1 MVDTTRRP
9 FSESSK
15 ILSLRRFF
23 RLFHPP
29 KNDSPADRQL
39 KGFLHQHFAFKA
51 GDIELYR
58 QAFTHSSALQ
68 PGFQRKAKSN
78 ERLEFLGDAILDSI
92 VADYLYR
99 NFLDRSEGEL
109 TKMKSKI
116 VSRRTLNQLGSAL
129 QMETLIIA
137 NLGKQPM
144 QQTLVGNALEAL
156 IGAIY
161 LDQGY
166 AVCEKAVLQL
176 LEKHQIEE
184 RLNDT
189 MDFKSKLHEWCQKER
204 KNLKFTVQKD
214 MRENVPDRYTIAA
227 RVDNEV
233 WGTGVGKSKKSA
245 EQVAA
250 EMACK
255 RVFPEM
261 K

>member
-1 MVDTTRRP
+1 MGTTPRP
-9 FSESSK
+9 SSESSK
-15 ILSLRRFF
+15 ILPFRSLF
-23 RLFHPP
+23 RLFQFH

-39 KGFLHQHFAFKA
+39 KHFLQEHFAFKA
-51 GDIELYR
+51 GDLSLYR
-58 QAFTHSSALQ
+58 QAFTHSSALDR
-68 PGFQRKAKSN
+68 GLERKSKSN

-129 QMETLIIA
+129 QIEDLIVA
-137 NLGKQPM
+137 KLGKQPM

-166 AVCEKAVLQL
+166 AACEKAVLQL
-176 LEKHQIEE
+176 LEKHQIDE
-184 RLNDT
+184 RLHDT

-204 KNLKFTVQKD
+204 KNLKFTVQND
-214 MRENVPDRYTIAA
+214 MRENVPNRYTIAA